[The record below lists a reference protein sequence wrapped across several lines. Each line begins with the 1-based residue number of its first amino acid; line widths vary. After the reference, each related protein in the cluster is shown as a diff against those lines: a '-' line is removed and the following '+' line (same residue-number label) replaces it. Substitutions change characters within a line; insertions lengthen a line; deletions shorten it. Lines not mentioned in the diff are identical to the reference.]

1 MKIAIITDQH
11 LDGRKGSLPF
21 WNYFQKFYDEI
32 FFPTLEKEGITT
44 ILDLGDTFDNR
55 KSMDYNTFNRIEANY
70 FKRLEDYTVHMI
82 LGNHCTYY
90 KNTNDIN
97 SPELLLDKYNNI
109 TIYSKPKDIELGGKT
124 FLMMPWINAGN
135 KDEAVK
141 HINESKSEIMCGH
154 LECDGFEVTP
164 GMRHEGGFKVSDFKN
179 FKRVWS
185 GHFHMK
191 SKHGNV
197 QYLGNPY
204 QMFWNDYKDTRG
216 FHIYD
221 TKTDRLRFIKNP
233 YEIFEK
239 VFYDDAKYDYNKS
252 DVSDYKNKFIK
263 IIVEEKRDYQMF
275 ETLVDRLYN
284 VGAHDVKIVETLVD
298 ADNIEDAD
306 LETKDTMTLL
316 NEYIDE
322 VEIAVDKNDLKTLMR
337 TLYIESCNVT

>member
-1 MKIAIITDQH
+1 MKIALITDQH
-11 LDGRKGSLPF
+11 LDGRKGSLAF

-32 FFPTLEKEGITT
+32 FFPTLEKEGIKT
-44 ILDLGDTFDNR
+44 IIDLGDTFDNR
-55 KSMDYNTFNRIEANY
+55 KSMDYNTFNRVDTNY
-70 FKRLEDYTVHMI
+70 FQRLKDYEVHMI

-90 KNTNDIN
+90 KDTNKIN
-97 SPELLLDKYNNI
+97 SPELLLEKYDNI
-109 TIYSKPKDIELGGKT
+109 NIYSEPKEILLGGKA
-124 FLMMPWINAGN
+124 FLMMPWINSGN
-135 KDEAVK
+135 KEDCLRKISSSEAD
-141 HINESKSEIMCGH
+141 IMCGH

-164 GMRHEGGFKVSDFKN
+164 GMKFEGGFKVSDFKN

-185 GHFHMK
+185 GHFHHK

-221 TKTDRLRFIKNP
+221 TESDKLKFIKNP
-233 YEIFEK
+233 FEIFDK
-239 VFYDDAKYDYNKS
+239 IIYDDSSVDYNKQ
-252 DVSDYKNKFIK
+252 DVRSYQDKYIK
-263 IIVEEKRDYQMF
+263 IIVDHKQDYQMF

-284 VGAHDVKIVETLVD
+284 LGVHDVKIVETLVD
-298 ADNIEDAD
+298 TDDVEDAD

-322 VEIAVDKNDLKTLMR
+322 VEIAVDKTDLKGLMR
-337 TLYIESCNVT
+337 TLYIESCNVA